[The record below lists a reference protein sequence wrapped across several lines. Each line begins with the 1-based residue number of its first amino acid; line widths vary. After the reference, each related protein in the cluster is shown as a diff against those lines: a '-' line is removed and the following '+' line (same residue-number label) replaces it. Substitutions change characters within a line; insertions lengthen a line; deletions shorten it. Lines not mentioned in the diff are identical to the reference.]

1 MIFSV
6 QPFGILRVAIGSETR
21 LQVHASLLNI
31 FNKSNTV
38 NRYYRVNSLS
48 NTIESVN
55 TYALERTPNLS
66 LRLLY

>member
-1 MIFSV
+1 LG
-6 QPFGILRVAIGSETR
+6 QKAR